1 MEHWKRRFAMLGVG
15 QAVSMLTSSI
25 LQMAIV
31 WYLTQKTQSAII
43 VTLSTLC
50 GFLPRAIVG
59 MFSGAFIDKFD
70 RKKVLIL
77 SDGGIALMALSL
89 SLVSFMGE
97 LPIWFIY
104 LVLALRSIGS
114 AFHSPSLNA
123 ITPTIVPK
131 EELAR
136 CAGIMQGFESVSLIL
151 SPALAAVLYS
161 IWDLGFIVLL
171 DVIGAAV
178 AIIIV
183 IFMKIPQS
191 AHYQK
196 TGALHIWQDTKEGVE
211 AIRRE
216 PGLMTVLV
224 ISTLYAFVYF
234 PIGSMY
240 PLITMTYFRGSI
252 TDSSMVEIIFSSG
265 TLIGSFVLGIV
276 GNKISKIHGIT
287 ASIGIYGI
295 GALISGLLLP
305 TALPYFMICAA
316 IMGFTIPFFY
326 GLRTT
331 IFQSR
336 IPDEYLGRALSL
348 SFNVCLFA
356 GPVGLILGGSFSEI
370 IGVNRCFMI
379 CGILAI
385 ILALWMILS
394 PAIRKNKD
402 LY

>member
-1 MEHWKRRFAMLGVG
+1 MGHWKKRFTMLGVG

-50 GFLPRAIVG
+50 GFLPRAVVG

-77 SDGGIALMALSL
+77 SDAGIAFMALSL
-89 SLVSFMGE
+89 SVVSFMGE

-104 LVLALRSIGS
+104 VVLALRSIGS

-131 EELAR
+131 EKLAS

-151 SPALAAVLYS
+151 SPALAAVLYNV
-161 IWDLGFIVLL
+161 WDLGFIVLL
-171 DVIGAAV
+171 DVVGAAI

-183 IFMKIPQS
+183 VFMKLPQS
-191 AHYQK
+191 EHCQK
-196 TGALHIWQDTKEGVE
+196 TGTLHIWQDTKEGVE
-211 AIRRE
+211 AIKRE

-252 TDSSMVEIIFSSG
+252 ADSSMVEIIFSSG
-265 TLIGSFVLGIV
+265 TLLGSFVLGII
-276 GNKISKIHGIT
+276 GSKISKIHGIT
-287 ASIGIYGI
+287 ASIGVYGI

-305 TALPYFMICAA
+305 TSLPYFMVCAA

-356 GPVGLILGGSFSEI
+356 GPVGLVLGGSFSEI

-385 ILALWMILS
+385 GLAIWMILS